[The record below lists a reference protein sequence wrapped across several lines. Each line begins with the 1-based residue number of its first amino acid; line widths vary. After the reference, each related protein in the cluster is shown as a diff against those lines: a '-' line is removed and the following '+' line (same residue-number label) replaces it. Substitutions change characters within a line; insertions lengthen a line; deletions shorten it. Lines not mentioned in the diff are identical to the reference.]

1 MADILY
7 DAIMQDVDLTQK
19 YLETLFPNIDED
31 YKALIE
37 SMKYSLFSTGK
48 RVRPFLTIEFAKL
61 FGSDADSALPF
72 ACSVELIH
80 TYSLIHDDL
89 PCMDNDDLR
98 RGKPTNHKVFGEST
112 ALLAGD
118 ALLTLAFGCAACGKN
133 EKSVCFAVSLL
144 SGCAGYN
151 GMIAGQQMDIIGE
164 WQKYDLNKLVKTHS
178 LKTGKLI
185 TCACLLGAAS
195 AGFFEGSDEYK
206 AALKY
211 SQGVGL
217 AFQITDD
224 ILDAY
229 GDESSLGKT
238 VGSDAQSGKSTFL
251 SLMTRSEAEEYAKR
265 ITDEAKDA
273 IKDYDGNDILL
284 RFADNM
290 LTRIK

>member
-1 MADILY
+1 MADLLH
-7 DAIMQDVDLTQK
+7 DAIAHDIDITEQ
-19 YLETLFPNIDED
+19 YLKSLFSDTDED
-31 YKALIE
+31 YKSLVE
-37 SMKYSLFSTGK
+37 SMRYSLFAGGK

-61 FGSDADSALPF
+61 FGADADSALPF
-72 ACSVELIH
+72 ACAVELIH

-89 PCMDNDDLR
+89 PCIDNDDLR
-98 RGKPTNHKVFGEST
+98 RGKPTNHKVFGEPT

-118 ALLTLAFGCAACGKN
+118 ALLTFAFHCAARAKN
-133 EKSVCFAVSLL
+133 ERVVCSAVYLL
-144 SGCAGYN
+144 SECAGHN

-164 WQKYDLNKLVKTHS
+164 GQKYDLDKLVKTHS

-185 TCACLLGAAS
+185 SCACLLGAVS
-195 AGFFEGSDEYK
+195 AGYCAGSPEYE

-224 ILDAY
+224 ILDAF
-229 GDESSLGKT
+229 GDESSLGKP

-251 SLMTRSEAEEYAKR
+251 TLMTRSAAEEYAKK
-265 ITDEAKDA
+265 ITEEAKDA
-273 IKDYDGNDILL
+273 IKAYDGHEVLL
-284 RFADNM
+284 NFADSM